1 MIKFS
6 YFYNSPQLV
15 PILNQRAIAIHT
27 MALNNKRT
35 NKLTR
40 YT

>member
-27 MALNNKRT
+27 VALNNKRR
-35 NKLTR
+35 NHVTR
-40 YT
+40 